1 MDFAAGLERDGP
13 VAVKFQL
20 VFPAVAVI
28 REAVRPQQQHRID
41 ETALRFR
48 SHQASQ
54 IWRPIANG
62 ALKPLAVSVTL
73 SMSCS
78 PPSR

>member
-1 MDFAAGLERDGP
+1 MDLAAGLERDGP

-41 ETALRFR
+41 EAALRFR
-48 SHQASQ
+48 SHHGESSSSTGTE
-54 IWRPIANG
+54 IARRTAG
-62 ALKPLAVSVTL
+62 GTDGEKGDSEEDGG
-73 SMSCS
+73 
-78 PPSR
+78 